1 MVLVKST
8 LQYRI
13 VGNDLMRSLPLVPA
27 KLRGSDVIDGSAEK
41 QMPQVYR
48 KYDYPIQKR
57 VDRTLLGTV
66 LEDAGREG

>member
-1 MVLVKST
+1 
-8 LQYRI
+8 
-13 VGNDLMRSLPLVPA
+13 MRSLPLVPA